1 MISIE
6 NVTYHYPSSAR
17 NVIDAF
23 SLRFAPGRVCG
34 LLGVNGVGKTTLLGL
49 MCGLLRPSA
58 GRVLLGGKDVSK
70 RDPSTMS
77 SLFYVPD
84 EFSLPHISLESY
96 VKVNFPFYQSFSREL
111 LNNCLATFGLPS
123 DIDRLGQLSL
133 GQRKKVLLCF
143 AVASG
148 ASVILMDEPTNGLDI
163 PSKSLFRKVIAQAMT
178 DDRLIVISTHQVHD
192 VEQVLDQ
199 IVVMDNHEI
208 ILNETETDLA
218 DKYVFSIVPQ
228 SAIPDDAIYFEPT
241 LAGVAI
247 MRPKSP
253 DDPDTQINLEL
264 LFNAATKGKLK
275 KS

>member
-1 MISIE
+1 
-6 NVTYHYPSSAR
+6 
-17 NVIDAF
+17 
-23 SLRFAPGRVCG
+23 
-34 LLGVNGVGKTTLLGL
+34 
-49 MCGLLRPSA
+49 
-58 GRVLLGGKDVSK
+58 
-70 RDPSTMS
+70 
-77 SLFYVPD
+77 
-84 EFSLPHISLESY
+84 
-96 VKVNFPFYQSFSREL
+96 
-111 LNNCLATFGLPS
+111 
-123 DIDRLGQLSL
+123 
-133 GQRKKVLLCF
+133 
-143 AVASG
+143 
-148 ASVILMDEPTNGLDI
+148 
-163 PSKSLFRKVIAQAMT
+163 MT